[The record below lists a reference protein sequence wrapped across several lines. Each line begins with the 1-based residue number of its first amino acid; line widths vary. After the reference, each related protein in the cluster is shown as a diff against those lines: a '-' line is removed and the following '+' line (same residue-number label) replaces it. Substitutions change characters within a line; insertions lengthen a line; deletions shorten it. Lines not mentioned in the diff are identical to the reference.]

1 MRMRHAGLFIIYLL
15 RRSFSRRKKEA
26 RFITFAYRPKTV
38 VKTLRAVSMQS
49 PSAVAG

>member
-1 MRMRHAGLFIIYLL
+1 MPGYYNLPPAEVIPP
-15 RRSFSRRKKEA
+15 SQKEA
-26 RFITFAYRPKTV
+26 CFITFAYRPKTV

>member
-1 MRMRHAGLFIIYLL
+1 MHVWHVGLFIINLL
-15 RRSFSRRKKEA
+15 RRLFSRRKKEA
-26 RFITFAYRPKTV
+26 RFITFAYRRKTV